1 MAHDKLALV
10 TGASSGIGRCL
21 AQIAASDGHDLLLV
35 SQTSEIE
42 HPEALEMTGAQV
54 ETLHAD
60 LSDEEGIDKLM
71 TALGGRCPDLL
82 FANAGHGRVGHF
94 ADQDE
99 VELVHLVGTNV
110 LGTTVLVHR
119 ILRRM
124 LGRGHGRILLTGS
137 VAGRMPGPNQAVYNA
152 SKAYVNMLARALH
165 HEVMGTGVSVT
176 NLAPGPVDTPFFPR
190 SGMDKTLMGQG
201 PKDDPMTVAGAGYRA
216 MMKGKAE
223 VVSGWKGKAMQ
234 AGSHLMT
241 DGMTAE
247 LHRVMAR
254 PRH

>member
-35 SQTSEIE
+35 SHTSDIE
-42 HPEALEMTGAQV
+42 HPEALEMTGVRV

-60 LSDEEGIDKLM
+60 LSDEDGIDTLM
-71 TALGGRCPDLL
+71 DRLGGRCPDLL
-82 FANAGHGRVGHF
+82 FANAGHGRAGAF
-94 ADQDE
+94 ADQNEAD
-99 VELVHLVGTNV
+99 LVHLIGTNV

-124 LGRGHGRILLTGS
+124 LGRNHGRILLTGS

-152 SKAYVNMLARALH
+152 TKAYVNMLARALH
-165 HEVMGTGVSVT
+165 HEVMGTGVTVT
-176 NLAPGPVDTPFFPR
+176 NLAPGPVETRFFPR

-216 MMKGKAE
+216 LMKGKAE
-223 VVSGWKGKAMQ
+223 VISGWKGKAMN
-234 AGSHLMT
+234 ASSHFMT
-241 DGMTAE
+241 DGMAAE